1 MIATTNSLSPT
12 IQQLLDEG
20 KLLLI
25 DKPAGK
31 TSHDIVNQVRRQ
43 TGVKRVGH
51 AGTLD
56 PLATGLLLVL
66 VGREATRHQD
76 ELMGLDKEYL
86 FTAAL
91 GYETDTYDSDG
102 TVVQSWPWEQ
112 VKSLSRSDM
121 ELAAQQFV
129 GKYDQQAPAFSA
141 IKQHG
146 QKLYQLARKH
156 QEMELPVRRVRIH
169 ELEVT
174 AFSVDDTQQTAQFS
188 ARVRCGSGTYIRSL
202 AVDIGRKLGVGAT
215 VTALRRTKIG
225 PFALQEY

>member
-1 MIATTNSLSPT
+1 MASEVSPI
-12 IQQLLDEG
+12 IQQLVDED

-102 TVVQSWPWEQ
+102 VITQTWPWEQ
-112 VKSLSRSDM
+112 VRSLTRQSV

-129 GKYDQQAPAFSA
+129 GEYDQQVPAFSA
-141 IKQHG
+141 VKQHG

-156 QEMELPVRRVRIH
+156 QEIELPVRRVQIH

-174 AFSVDDTQQTAQFS
+174 SFSVDQTQQTAQFS
-188 ARVRCGSGTYIRSL
+188 ARVGCGSGTYIRSL